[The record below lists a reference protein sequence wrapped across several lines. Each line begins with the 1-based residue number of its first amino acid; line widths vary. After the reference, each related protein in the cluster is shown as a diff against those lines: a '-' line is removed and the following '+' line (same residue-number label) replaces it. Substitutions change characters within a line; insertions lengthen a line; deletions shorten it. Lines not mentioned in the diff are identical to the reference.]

1 MFRAVG
7 TLGIVWIGI
16 VLAGCGLTDRLAADF
31 HNPPASARP
40 HTWWHW
46 MNGNVTREGITADL
60 EAMKQIG
67 LGGAQIFNVSES
79 IPAGPIDYMSPEW
92 RALVKHAVSEAD
104 RLGLELCM
112 HNCAG
117 WSSSGGPWITPE
129 FAMQMVTTS
138 ETRASGPAR
147 FSEMLPMPPTKKDYY
162 KDIAVLAFPTP
173 RDESTR
179 IKNIKLKAGFDSAY
193 DQQPDFAALPADA
206 TIRRESIVDLTK
218 QLQADGRLNWDVPAG
233 QWTILRIG
241 HTPTGAVNAPSPE
254 SGRGLECDKLS
265 RAGMDH
271 HWAGVMGPVIRD
283 LGPLAGR
290 TLNNSLIDSYEV
302 GHQNWTPR
310 FREEFLTRRGY
321 DPLLYLP
328 ALTGRVVDG
337 GEASER
343 FLWDLRRTIADLFAD
358 NYYSYFA
365 QLCHHNDMQASIEP
379 YDGPFECMLAGRDA
393 DIPMGEFWVGGG
405 ESNSCKLASSV
416 AHTYG
421 RKIIGA
427 EAFTAEPNRG
437 RWQNH
442 PYSLKAVGDL
452 MYCSGINRY
461 IIHRYAHQ
469 PWVAA
474 TTNPSGALQAPL
486 PGMTMGQWGTHF
498 ERTNT
503 WWNHGGPEWVQY
515 LTRCQAILQ
524 QGLFVADVCYF
535 SGEAAPS
542 GAPYKPELKAKGYDY
557 DACDSDVLSNRA
569 YVKNG
574 RIVLADGMSY
584 RVLVLPDTPFMT
596 PEFARRLQS
605 LIEQGA
611 TVIGPKPTASP
622 SLSGQPAS
630 DAAVREIAQAVW
642 GDCDGKSVKEHAFG
656 KGRVIW
662 GKALEDVLIEMNVR
676 PDCEFISVG
685 GKPKMAWIHRVADG
699 ADIYFVSNQKPYAV
713 DVDCTFRVSGKTPEF
728 WHADTGW
735 TEAVPLWSQNDGRT
749 TVPIHFDPAGSLFVV
764 FATNAGAAEQF
775 TSVKR
780 EGVTGTAPA
789 APRIEIQKAVY
800 EAVDGTG
807 GTDVTAK
814 VAALVN
820 AGESTIPA
828 NNANFGDPTYMHVK
842 RLRVELTRDGKPETR
857 TIEENGTLDLVQ
869 FAGPTGLPPYLLA
882 DDGNSSV
889 TVWAFEP
896 GKFAFQTSKNRTV
909 TVEIPTVPQP
919 VEVSGPWTVRFPP
932 DRGAPASIKMDKLIP
947 WNEHADPGVR
957 YFSGTAEYETEFA
970 IPKGMGRVFLDLGQV
985 SCIAEVTFNGVNI
998 ATLWKPPY
1006 AIDLT
1011 FAAKNSGK
1019 KNVLRVRVTNLWVNR
1034 LIGDE
1039 QYADDC
1045 EWEGIHLKRW
1055 PQWFL
1060 DRTPRPSRERLTFTT
1075 WKHYKRES
1083 PLVDSGLIG
1092 PVMLRSAVSA
1102 SVK

>member
-1 MFRAVG
+1 MFRAADIVSV
-7 TLGIVWIGI
+7 TLIGGI
-16 VLAGCGLTDRLAADF
+16 LAGCGAADRLASEF

-67 LGGAQIFNVSES
+67 LGGAQIFNVSEN
-79 IPAGPIDYMSPEW
+79 IPAGPVDYMSPEW

-129 FAMQMVTTS
+129 FAMQQVTTS

-147 FSEMLPMPPTKKDYY
+147 FSEVLPMPPTKKDYY

-173 RDESTR
+173 RDDATR
-179 IKNIKLKAGFDSAY
+179 IKNIKPKAGFEYAY
-193 DQQPDFAALPADA
+193 DQQPDLAALPANAIVKRDA
-206 TIRRESIVDLTK
+206 IVDLTRH
-218 QLQADGRLNWDVPAG
+218 LQADGRLTWDVPAG

-241 HTPTGAVNAPSPE
+241 HTPTGKDNHPAPE

-265 RAGMDH
+265 RAAMDQ
-271 HWAGVMGPVIRD
+271 HWAGMMGPVLKD

-290 TLNNSLIDSYEV
+290 TLNNGLIDSYEV

-328 ALTGRVVDG
+328 TLTGRVVDG
-337 GEASER
+337 GDVSER

-358 NYYSYFA
+358 NYFSYFA
-365 QLCHHNDMQASIEP
+365 QLCHRNDLLMSVEP

-421 RKIIGA
+421 PKIVGA

-452 MYCSGINRY
+452 MYCAGINRY
-461 IIHRYAHQ
+461 IMHRYAHQ
-469 PWVAA
+469 PWMDRV
-474 TTNPSGALQAPL
+474 

-515 LTRCQAILQ
+515 LTRCQYLLQ

-542 GAPYKPELKAKGYDY
+542 GGPYKPELKAKGYDY
-557 DACDSDVLSNRA
+557 DACNSDVLSSRA
-569 YVKNG
+569 YVRGG

-584 RVLVLPDTPFMT
+584 RVLVLPDTPFMA

-611 TVIGPKPTASP
+611 TVIGPKPSASP
-622 SLSGQPAS
+622 SLSGQPAADTS
-630 DAAVREIAQAVW
+630 VREIAQAVW
-642 GDCDGKSVKEHAFG
+642 GDCDGKTVKEHAFG

-662 GKALEDVLIEMNVR
+662 GRMPEEVLAEMDVR
-676 PDCEFISVG
+676 PDCEFSSAG
-685 GKPKMAWIHRVADG
+685 GRPKMAWIHRVVGDADV
-699 ADIYFVSNQKPYAV
+699 YFVSNQRPHAV
-713 DVDCTFRVSGKTPEF
+713 DVDCTFRVSGKRPEF

-735 TEAVPLWSQNDGRT
+735 TEDAPLWSETDGRT
-749 TVPIHFDPAGSLFVV
+749 TVPIHFDPAGSVFVV
-764 FATNAGAAEQF
+764 FAQQAERGEHF
-775 TSVKR
+775 ASLKR
-780 EGVTGTAPA
+780 EGDNNATRA

-800 EAVDGTG
+800 EAVDGAG

-814 VAALVN
+814 VAAMVN
-820 AGESTIPA
+820 AGETSIPA
-828 NNANFGDPTYMHVK
+828 NNATFGDPTYMHVK
-842 RLRVELTRDGKPETR
+842 RLRVQLTRDGKPESR
-857 TIEENGTLDLVQ
+857 TVEENGTLDLVQ
-869 FAGPTGLPPYLLA
+869 FAGPTGLPPYMLA
-882 DDGNSSV
+882 AVGNRNLCV
-889 TVWAFEP
+889 TAFEP
-896 GKFAFQTSKNRTV
+896 GNFAFQTSTGRTAS
-909 TVEIPTVPQP
+909 VEIPSVPQS
-919 VEVSGPWTVRFPP
+919 VELSGPWKLRFPP
-932 DRGAPASIKMDKLIP
+932 DRGAPATVTLEKLIP
-947 WNEHADPGVR
+947 WNEHTDAGVR
-957 YFSGTAEYETEFA
+957 YFSGTAEYEKEFD
-970 IPKGMGRVFLDLGQV
+970 IPDTLRQSGKWLYLDLGQV
-985 SCIAEVTFNGVNI
+985 SCVAEVTLNG
-998 ATLWKPPY
+998 TSLGTFWKPPY
-1006 AIDLT
+1006 AADVS
-1011 FAAKNSGK
+1011 FVAKRS
-1019 KNVLRVRVTNLWVNR
+1019 KNVLKVRVTNLWINR

-1055 PQWFL
+1055 PDWFSQG
-1060 DRTPRPSRERLTFTT
+1060 TPRPSRERLTFTT
-1075 WKHYKRES
+1075 WKHWKRES
-1083 PLVDSGLIG
+1083 PLVESGLIG
-1092 PVMLRSAVSA
+1092 PVMLRPAVA
-1102 SVK
+1102 ALVE